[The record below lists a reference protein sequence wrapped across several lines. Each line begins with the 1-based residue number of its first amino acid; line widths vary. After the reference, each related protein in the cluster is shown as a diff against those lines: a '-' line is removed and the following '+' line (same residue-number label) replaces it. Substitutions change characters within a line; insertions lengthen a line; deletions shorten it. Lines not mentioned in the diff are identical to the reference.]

1 MALSTAAE
9 GVERLGEVEA
19 WAQEALAAHAG
30 SRVERLALRAFGWAR
45 SLGGRPVDDVC
56 ERFAAASPGAV
67 QLVDSPEPVAALRLV
82 WRGDLVRAR
91 ETLTRFLQLADERGE
106 SVSYAWMRLNLCEL
120 GLRAADWATV
130 SRLLDEWAES
140 ADEDLLVT
148 PTYQRCRALVAAG
161 RGLGGEARR
170 WATPALQAA
179 EPLGFRW
186 QVLEARRALGIA
198 ALLAH
203 EPQVAAEHLRSVWEH
218 TVREGIDEPG
228 AFPVAPELVGALA
241 ELGELTEAQAVAG
254 RLRELAEEQE
264 HPWGLAAARRCAALL
279 RLPDDAD
286 ALAEAAGD
294 YERLGLRG
302 DAAHTLLALG
312 RGLRRHRKWGVARDA
327 LERAAAAFDALDSP
341 GWADEVRSELARVG
355 ARRPTPSGELTPA
368 ERRVVE
374 LAADGSSNKEI
385 ALALFVSV
393 RTVEA
398 HLSHA
403 YAKLG
408 VRSRAQLASRLV
420 Q

>member
-1 MALSTAAE
+1 
-9 GVERLGEVEA
+9 
-19 WAQEALAAHAG
+19 
-30 SRVERLALRAFGWAR
+30 
-45 SLGGRPVDDVC
+45 
-56 ERFAAASPGAV
+56 
-67 QLVDSPEPVAALRLV
+67 
-82 WRGDLVRAR
+82 
-91 ETLTRFLQLADERGE
+91 
-106 SVSYAWMRLNLCEL
+106 
-120 GLRAADWATV
+120 
-130 SRLLDEWAES
+130 
-140 ADEDLLVT
+140 
-148 PTYQRCRALVAAG
+148 
-161 RGLGGEARR
+161 
-170 WATPALQAA
+170 
-179 EPLGFRW
+179 
-186 QVLEARRALGIA
+186 VLEARRALGIA

-341 GWADEVRSELARVG
+341 GWADEVRSAP
-355 ARRPTPSGELTPA
+355 AAPRR
-368 ERRVVE
+368 
-374 LAADGSSNKEI
+374 AAS
-385 ALALFVSV
+385 
-393 RTVEA
+393 
-398 HLSHA
+398 
-403 YAKLG
+403 
-408 VRSRAQLASRLV
+408 
-420 Q
+420 